1 MNWLRNPYNRVW
13 LALAAA
19 SIASYGIGE
28 HQAGH
33 SLSAAA
39 TVLLFGLAITKGWL
53 VIDVF
58 MGLRTAPP
66 LWRRLV
72 LGWLLVVSGLL
83 TALSLGLPNG

>member
-13 LALAAA
+13 LVLAAA
-19 SIASYGIGE
+19 SIASYAIAE
-28 HQAGH
+28 RQTGH
-33 SLSAAA
+33 GLSAMA
-39 TVLLFGLAITKGWL
+39 TALLFGLAVTKGWL

-72 LGWLLVVSGLL
+72 LGWLLLVTGLL
-83 TALSLGLPNG
+83 TLISLLT